1 MVPETYQ
8 NPKRANEA
16 ARKQTEEGKALKGQL
31 LRHPVSSRALRWGSP
46 GQELPPGHV
55 LQTVTDR
62 IPAGPSTHLPRHRRR
77 HRQST
82 VGSDNIWVLSSPVL
96 SSPGTEVKSSRCP
109 EEVERPY
116 LEHLQS
122 YRRTAG

>member
-16 ARKQTEEGKALKGQL
+16 SRKQTEEGKALKGQL

-55 LQTVTDR
+55 VQMSQTGSQQDHPPTCLATAAAATAKAQLAVTT
-62 IPAGPSTHLPRHRRR
+62 S
-77 HRQST
+77 
-82 VGSDNIWVLSSPVL
+82 GS
-96 SSPGTEVKSSRCP
+96 
-109 EEVERPY
+109 
-116 LEHLQS
+116 
-122 YRRTAG
+122 